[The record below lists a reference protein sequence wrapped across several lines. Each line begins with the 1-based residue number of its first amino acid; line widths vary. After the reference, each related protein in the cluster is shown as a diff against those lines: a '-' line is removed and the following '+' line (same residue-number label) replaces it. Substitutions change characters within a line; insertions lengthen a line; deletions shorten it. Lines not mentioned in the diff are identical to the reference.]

1 MAALTPIAPQEAQAL
16 VAAGRAMLV
25 DVRERQEQARE
36 RIAGAA
42 ARPLSAFDGAAAT
55 GAAGAVIFLC
65 ASGARTAANA
75 HRLAGAAGEC
85 YALAGG
91 LAGWKAAGL
100 PTVIDRRQPIDI
112 MRQVQIAA
120 GSLVVAGAALAALV
134 SPWFL
139 LLAGFVGAG
148 LVFAGATGFCGMA
161 RLLARMPWN
170 RAPAAES
177 GSAVA

>member
-16 VAAGRAMLV
+16 VAAGRAVLV
-25 DVRERQEQARE
+25 DVRERMEQARE
-36 RIAGAA
+36 RIAGAHT
-42 ARPLSAFDGAAAT
+42 RPLSAFDAAPKAAT
-55 GAAGAVIFLC
+55 TGAVIYLC

-75 HRLAGAAGEC
+75 GRLAGAAAEC
-85 YALAGG
+85 YALTGG

-100 PTVIDRRQPIDI
+100 PTVVDRRAPIEL

-161 RLLARMPWN
+161 RILARMPWN
-170 RAPAAES
+170 RVAA
-177 GSAVA
+177 